1 MKIIDQT
8 GPHRIVQ
15 SVKNNLIKILILS
28 KSMIVV
34 LRLPEAPFFI
44 I

>member
-15 SVKNNLIKILILS
+15 SIENYLIKVLILS
-28 KSMIVV
+28 EGMIVV
-34 LRLPEAPFFI
+34 LRLPEAPLVI